1 MIKLSAR
8 EFIKKIETAE
18 AWALMEG
25 IGDESLTLLAKDS
38 PATPA
43 EVYHAPSPLDLTYLE
58 YKDFLDEFERVTTI
72 EGVAQRRKF

>member
-25 IGDESLTLLAKDS
+25 IGDEPLTLLAKDN
-38 PATPA
+38 AMTPA
-43 EVYHAPSPLDLTYLE
+43 EIYHAPSLLDLTDLE
-58 YKDFLDEFERVTTI
+58 YKDFLDEFARVTSLD
-72 EGVAQRRKF
+72 GVAQRRKF